1 MLSQETPVDGDKDS
15 AFLCY
20 RGGRD
25 SYPESGFEGKPEKV
39 AQVVSDEDDGDR
51 TEDDDSSS
59 EEEDL
64 DEEEGVVSN
73 MESGSRASVAMLSK
87 PTLMV
92 GKPPPSPMQANAP
105 VLARLAGM
113 PSGPNS
119 STTVTP
125 PTQRYQKW
133 LADAVKPLAEFIDQ
147 AVEPR
152 NFYRDLQEIAEGESG
167 SVYAAELYA
176 RPEALARLKLPPG
189 VKEQDQENAKKGIKS
204 LVAIKCVSIQPGGNE
219 KLNELERELRLLRVL
234 NGGGGG
240 RGGVGGDAHPHILGM
255 EALYVDLQ
263 EDSLWIRMEL
273 MERSLA
279 DVIGLAEHG
288 LMLQERMM
296 ARFASDALEAIQ
308 FLHGQNIAHRDLRS
322 DNLLINSQGFL
333 KIAEF
338 SNAVRVTPNLP
349 TCMDQAGVLYWQAPE
364 IRLGPYDP
372 LKVDVWSLG
381 ATVWEMA
388 ETSPPFSN
396 EGREADAREMSVVL
410 DDRWPPLSNPQLYS
424 PAFQDFLMDCSE
436 PAESRPDPEELAKNA
451 FIHNACGRVV
461 IVQVLSQCMAIER
474 RLQESSS

>member
-1 MLSQETPVDGDKDS
+1 MSALRSPRESMRYPQSPMSSHFGSEEGSGSTISSMLSQDTPVDGDKNS
-15 AFLCY
+15 EFVYY
-20 RGGRD
+20 RGARD
-25 SYPESGFEGKPEKV
+25 SYPESPFDGKPEKV
-39 AQVVSDEDDGDR
+39 AEQALSDVEDDDR

-92 GKPPPSPMQANAP
+92 GKPPPSPMQSNAP
-105 VLARLAGM
+105 VLARLAGT
-113 PSGPNS
+113 PSSPNPV
-119 STTVTP
+119 VTP

-152 NFYRDLQEIAEGESG
+152 DFYNDLQEIAEGESG

-176 RPEALARLKLPPG
+176 RPEALVRLKLPPG
-189 VKEQDQENAKKGIKS
+189 VKAQDQENARKGIKS

-219 KLNELERELRLLRVL
+219 KLNELERELRLLRML

-263 EDSLWIRMEL
+263 DDALWIRMEL

-279 DVIGLAEHG
+279 DVIGLAEYG

-296 ARFASDALEAIQ
+296 ARFASDVSTA
-308 FLHGQNIAHRDLRS
+308 
-322 DNLLINSQGFL
+322 
-333 KIAEF
+333 
-338 SNAVRVTPNLP
+338 
-349 TCMDQAGVLYWQAPE
+349 
-364 IRLGPYDP
+364 RLFRTLSADDP
-372 LKVDVWSLG
+372 
-381 ATVWEMA
+381 
-388 ETSPPFSN
+388 
-396 EGREADAREMSVVL
+396 
-410 DDRWPPLSNPQLYS
+410 
-424 PAFQDFLMDCSE
+424 
-436 PAESRPDPEELAKNA
+436 
-451 FIHNACGRVV
+451 
-461 IVQVLSQCMAIER
+461 
-474 RLQESSS
+474 